1 MAVAAW
7 FRICVLERL
16 EVSWAKS
23 ASMIRPIACSVVV
36 ADFDRL
42 LMLND
47 QSVLKRAEGRQ
58 T

>member
-47 QSVLKRAEGRQ
+47 NLF
-58 T
+58 